1 MSDDPLDSLD
11 YYTLLGVDEG
21 ATTEAIKS
29 AFRTFARK
37 YHPDRFTDVDE
48 EKRLRATRIFR
59 RGSEAF
65 QTLTEPDQRRAYD
78 RVLAQGALRL
88 TDDGRVS
95 EPRISAA
102 AAAPRRPIEP
112 PPERAPTPAAPPV
125 AAIPDSPIR
134 TPEAQAYFRRAVEA
148 AKSQDWVTAW
158 KALRAAVQVE
168 PGNTFLETR
177 FQQVDAMVRNNG

>member
-102 AAAPRRPIEP
+102 AAARGRSREVAGLGDRVESTPRRSPG
-112 PPERAPTPAAPPV
+112 RAGQHLPRDTIPA
-125 AAIPDSPIR
+125 S
-134 TPEAQAYFRRAVEA
+134 RRHG
-148 AKSQDWVTAW
+148 SQQRVNVIGLGA
-158 KALRAAVQVE
+158 
-168 PGNTFLETR
+168 
-177 FQQVDAMVRNNG
+177 